1 MVVDKAKLKKKICDT
16 IGKLMDGCEKTGD
29 LNFFEI
35 NIKHTQGDLSVN
47 LINKYK
53 AKL

>member
-1 MVVDKAKLKKKICDT
+1 MVDKQNLKNKVATIVDKLIDSA
-16 IGKLMDGCEKTGD
+16 EKSGN

-53 AKL
+53 EKVK